1 MQLKVP
7 HLVTRL
13 VVVWS
18 CGGVVVV
25 VGSGLCGG
33 IAVAIKALWP
43 SIIVVAAE
51 VGLRCFQAVNVD
63 NHFIPLA
70 VDPSVFLCV
79 MCALCACP

>member
-18 CGGVVVV
+18 CGRVV
-25 VGSGLCGG
+25 VGGGLSGG

-51 VGLRCFQAVNVD
+51 VGLRCLQAVSVD

-70 VDPSVFLCV
+70 VDPSVLLCV
-79 MCALCACP
+79 VCALCACP